1 MVRIACFVAVV
12 GLMPNEA
19 ALLRIDVV
27 AIRHLQSMILAF
39 GLPDRLTLVMGNRE
53 HIRLCRPAVLDESG
67 ACPTAGCEAHQVAT
81 RPREHPLSK
90 AQRTFERPLERAVE
104 RPKVAELS
112 QFSQRTS
119 FIRRR

>member
-27 AIRHLQSMILAF
+27 VIRHLQSMILAF

-67 ACPTAGCEAHQVAT
+67 AFPTAG
-81 RPREHPLSK
+81 S
-90 AQRTFERPLERAVE
+90 
-104 RPKVAELS
+104 
-112 QFSQRTS
+112 
-119 FIRRR
+119 